1 VLSGS
6 VIDKGAN
13 PAAIKQMAAAA
24 GRPDV
29 KVVVH
34 YGIGRAVAAA
44 RPASGALH
52 FSPSAL
58 TLPTALHEIAHLVAG
73 SRAQHGEEFVETF
86 LRLLANTGGELLAA
100 EFEQILKEEG
110 PGLWDLK
117 MTHSA
122 VA

>member
-1 VLSGS
+1 M
-6 VIDKGAN
+6 IDKGAS
-13 PAAIKQMAAAA
+13 PTAIKQMAAAA

-44 RPASGALH
+44 RPASDALH

-58 TLPTALHEIAHLVAG
+58 TIATALHEIAHLVAG
-73 SRAQHGEEFVETF
+73 SRAQHGEEFVEAF
-86 LRLLANTGGELLAA
+86 LRLLADTGGQPLAA
-100 EFEQILKEEG
+100 EFERVLNREG

-117 MTHSA
+117 IAHSA